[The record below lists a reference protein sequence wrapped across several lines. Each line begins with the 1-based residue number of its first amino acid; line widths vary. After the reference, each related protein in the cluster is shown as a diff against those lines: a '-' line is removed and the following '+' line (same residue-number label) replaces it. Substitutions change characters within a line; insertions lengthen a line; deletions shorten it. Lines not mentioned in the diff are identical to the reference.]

1 MLYNSLKEKVERNV
15 VGIHN
20 KKPYIKLRNSKAST
34 SVVLET
40 YTKSLRFISKGHQN
54 DWK

>member
-1 MLYNSLKEKVERNV
+1 MDRNV
-15 VGIHN
+15 VGIQN

-40 YTKSLRFISKGHQN
+40 DTKSLRFISKGQQN